1 MFVHGPNGDPR
12 LTWTSDKYKTFWP
25 RQLLPSILEEE
36 KARIL
41 VYGYEADIESF
52 TDDVRTESLHRHAE
66 LLLAELAGNRQT
78 SKATERPL
86 IFVAH
91 SLGGLVVS
99 GCFIVTSS

>member
-1 MFVHGPNGDPR
+1 M
-12 LTWTSDKYKTFWP
+12 
-25 RQLLPSILEEE
+25 
-36 KARIL
+36 